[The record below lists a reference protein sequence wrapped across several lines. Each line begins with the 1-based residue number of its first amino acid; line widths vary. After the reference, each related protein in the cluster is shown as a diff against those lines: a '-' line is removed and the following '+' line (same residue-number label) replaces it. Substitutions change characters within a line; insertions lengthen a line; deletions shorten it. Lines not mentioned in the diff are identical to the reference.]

1 MTAIARITNAACLSD
16 LMDALNL
23 AGVALSELDGERA
36 EAFAWALGN
45 VMPELPL
52 FGGEAPDDTAGVW
65 SWDAASLLVGEGWVF
80 EIIAREA

>member
-16 LMDALNL
+16 LMDALK
-23 AGVALSELDGERA
+23 LDGERA